1 MKINNFLQSI
11 LACVIMCSKEGIAL
25 YVEIELDKK
34 EKMCIEVP
42 QEYQT
47 REGILEYI
55 KKCAREEVELSDVS
69 FKIKE

>member
-1 MKINNFLQSI
+1 
-11 LACVIMCSKEGIAL
+11 MCSEEGIAL
-25 YVEIELDKK
+25 YVEIELNKK

-55 KKCAREEVELSDVS
+55 KKCAREEVEISDVS
-69 FKIKE
+69 FKIKD